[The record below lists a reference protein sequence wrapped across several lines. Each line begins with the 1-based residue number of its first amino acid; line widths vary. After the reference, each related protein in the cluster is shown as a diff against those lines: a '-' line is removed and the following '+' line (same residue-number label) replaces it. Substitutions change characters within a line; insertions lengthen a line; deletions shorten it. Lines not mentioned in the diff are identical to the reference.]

1 MQPLFLP
8 PAGPPAARTAAASL
22 PAPRDSPAHGGITG
36 ASGLAADLPPRLRT
50 EPAVAARRTRPVTRP
65 PRALT
70 ACRGCP
76 EAAAGAEGARDS
88 ARRPG
93 PAAGP
98 PRGSRV
104 PPLRRRAGLRGRP
117 PAPRR
122 CPTWPKAPQPP
133 GAAGRSVTAARG
145 GSPAAWLS
153 SASPGSF
160 RGPLGKV
167 WDISS
172 RQLEPITTAARLR
185 DGLRR
190 QAPSLRQRVQIPER
204 FRRGTRGAASA
215 LTALPLNA
223 R

>member
-88 ARRPG
+88 ARRRG
-93 PAAGP
+93 GAAFRRSAVG
-98 PRGSRV
+98 RGYGAA
-104 PPLRRRAGLRGRP
+104 PRP
-117 PAPRR
+117 PAAAPPGRRPRSRRGPQGVPSPPLGAAAPRR
-122 CPTWPKAPQPP
+122 
-133 GAAGRSVTAARG
+133 G
-145 GSPAAWLS
+145 
-153 SASPGSF
+153 
-160 RGPLGKV
+160 
-167 WDISS
+167 
-172 RQLEPITTAARLR
+172 
-185 DGLRR
+185 
-190 QAPSLRQRVQIPER
+190 
-204 FRRGTRGAASA
+204 
-215 LTALPLNA
+215 
-223 R
+223 